1 MKNELEP
8 QEIEAI
14 AQRVAEILRPILGRN
29 SKTET
34 ENMIFD
40 LPALAEYL
48 KVSTKWI
55 YERTHLKEIPY
66 IKIGGQLRFNRKE
79 IDKWLQ
85 AGKIPAAETPD
96 RILKTMK

>member
-1 MKNELEP
+1 MKSDLEP
-8 QEIEAI
+8 GDIEAI
-14 AQRVAEILRPILGRN
+14 AQRVAEILKPVLARN
-29 SKTET
+29 NRADTEDI
-34 ENMIFD
+34 IFD
-40 LPALAEYL
+40 MQTLAEYL

-85 AGKIPAAETPD
+85 TGKIPAVDAHG
-96 RILKTMK
+96 RILKAAK